1 MNKNMIILRT
11 DGGICSQIAFFALGK
26 YLEDKYINTNAG
38 GGILKYDITW
48 FEQHGLDCD
57 GIQARNYDIDKA
69 FPDIKIQIATQKE
82 ILYYKR
88 KYKAKTLDINTF
100 KPPMYID
107 MYPERYTSIIKYK
120 DFLKEKFKPIDINL
134 IKKEISYMDTQIY
147 NCGVHVRRGD
157 LLNYN
162 IHYGS
167 PPSVQYFIKS
177 IKHISSIYDNVTYHF
192 FSDDMEWTVNNIIKN
207 LDSKYKSI
215 VYNQNKSDKGY
226 LDLYLLS
233 QCNLIIS
240 SQGSFGT
247 MAKILSKKNLEF
259 IAPKYNQ
266 IFQYFDK
273 VTLLPEKETIP
284 LGIAPKI
291 KNTSLKN
298 IIKNIR
304 NKITMWHYK
313 FWQNKAIKY
322 GLILFKSP

>member
-1 MNKNMIILRT
+1 ML
-11 DGGICSQIAFFALGK
+11 L
-26 YLEDKYINTNAG
+26 G
-38 GGILKYDITW
+38 GGKFVLKYDTTW
-48 FEQHGLDCD
+48 FEQHGLDYD
-57 GIQARNYDIDKA
+57 GIQVRNYDMDKA

-88 KYKAKTLDINTF
+88 KYKAKMLNINAF

-107 MYPERYTSIIKYK
+107 MYPERYRSIIKYK
-120 DFLKEKFKPIDINL
+120 DFLKAKFKPIDINL
-134 IKKEISYMDTQIY
+134 IKKEISYINTQIY

-157 LLNYN
+157 LSNYN
-162 IHYGS
+162 MHYGT
-167 PPSVQYFIKS
+167 PPSVQYFIKA
-177 IKHISSIYDNVTYHF
+177 IKYISSIYDNVTYHF
-192 FSDDMEWTVNNIIKN
+192 FSDDTEWIVNNIIKN
-207 LDSKYKSI
+207 IDSTKYKIIIYS
-215 VYNQNKSDKGY
+215 QNKSDKAY

-240 SQGSFGT
+240 SQGSFGA

-273 VTLLPEKETIP
+273 VTLLPEEETIP

-291 KNTSLKN
+291 ENTNLKN

-313 FWQNKAIKY
+313 FWQHKARKY
-322 GLILFKSP
+322 GLILFQSS